1 MIVSN
6 TIVFVRFILLDF
18 QVGFRDH
25 YLEIGLLKSSG
36 FSVEEEE
43 NENCVLAVDL
53 SKLFFIFFFFEVVC
67 LTIVG
72 VGFD

>member
-1 MIVSN
+1 M
-6 TIVFVRFILLDF
+6 
-18 QVGFRDH
+18 
-25 YLEIGLLKSSG
+25 
-36 FSVEEEE
+36 EEEE
-43 NENCVLAVDL
+43 NEYCVLAVDL